1 MVRYGAVGRIGE
13 NERKIKSSE
22 IPFGIDGYVGW
33 WNFGQIE
40 LLRCGVFLSDVSAKK
55 RDDTKAVSTKSKVV
69 KVPEGITTIGASA
82 FWNNTFVEEI
92 ILPNSKQDGF
102 YICKM
107 RKEKIYE

>member
-1 MVRYGAVGRIGE
+1 MSDCEGMFCQREWSAQNFCQHYGDVTSTIQ

-33 WNFGQIE
+33 RNFGQIE

-69 KVPEGITTIGASA
+69 KVRDCNDIHPKS
-82 FWNNTFVEEI
+82 V
-92 ILPNSKQDGF
+92 
-102 YICKM
+102 
-107 RKEKIYE
+107 